1 MFNDEIYIQNN
12 GAAIGSSLG
21 PLLANIFMAPLGEEV
36 IPTLT
41 PYFYVTGGDLLKTHR
56 LKLILKNSYH
66 PDVQFTFELEKNK
79 QITFLDV
86 LIKRT
91 AANQRK
97 HVVLEKAQALICIL
111 IGMHTHQLN
120 GELEH

>member
-56 LKLILKNSYH
+56 LTLILKNSYH

-91 AANQRK
+91 AANQRN
-97 HVVLEKAQALICIL
+97 
-111 IGMHTHQLN
+111 MWF
-120 GELEH
+120 